1 MNLFYVIIAVLA
13 IICVIL
19 LCKAYKELRVPIL
32 TLICLVAMGGAVFSG
47 IEINKYYNS
56 QGGIF
61 GVISG
66 YFNTNEVEVN
76 DMEFSFKNLEMVQ
89 VHDDVYSAIIYRDE
103 VFKLTPDTNYNIF
116 VNGVECS
123 NTEGNRNYITAEY
136 RYNFYDDNL
145 DLLLSDTLYFRFAFN
160 ENYTYISVET
170 QGGTAA
176 VNCWNSYF
184 NKNNFVVEIKPTE
197 SVPDHELE
205 YTEGEV
211 PEICFLTMDVD
222 GETSKVLIP
231 KNTQIGSLLYVPTK
245 EFYHFKGW
253 SLDGSSIL
261 NSSYTI
267 TEDATLIAVFELHPG
282 LYENGVLKTSWD
294 ELVSDGVIEVN
305 GTEITSALMGGWQH
319 ADNLVGF
326 LVIDDSIQSISAS
339 AFSNC
344 YNLTGV
350 ILPDGIKR
358 LNEEVFYNCY
368 NLTEVKLPANLTSIG
383 DEVFQMCSGLESIE
397 IPETVTSI
405 GNYAFS
411 GSGLQSVEL
420 PETLTIIG
428 NYAFSSTELNS
439 IEIPETVTTI
449 GEGAFASTYLTSVV
463 LPYGIKTIS
472 SFIFS
477 NCENLQEVYIPETV
491 TNIQYQAFAN
501 CVSLK
506 HLYLPSSV
514 GVIYTTPTGEDNYPG
529 EPSFSIV
536 LGCTNELVIYCGAES
551 KPEYFQD
558 YWNAISDYETATVK
572 FGYTYEEYLAEI
584 NQ

>member
-231 KNTQIGSLLYVPTK
+231 KNTQIGSLSYAPTK
-245 EFYHFKGW
+245 ELYQFKGW

-267 TEDATLIAVFELHPG
+267 TEDTTLIAVFEQQPG

-294 ELVSDGVIEVN
+294 ELVSDGVIEVQ
-305 GTEITSALMGGWQH
+305 GTLIAGTPIGSYQH
-319 ADNLVGF
+319 SENLSGYLVVDN
-326 LVIDDSIQSISAS
+326 SIQSISKS
-339 AFSNC
+339 AFEGC
-344 YNLTGV
+344 YNLIGIV
-350 ILPDGIKR
+350 LPYGILQ
-358 LNEEVFYNCY
+358 LNDRVFYNCY

-383 DEVFQMCSGLESIE
+383 DEVFQMCSELESIE

-405 GNYAFS
+405 GQYAFRE
-411 GSGLQSVEL
+411 SGLKSVKL
-420 PETLTIIG
+420 PDGITKIDYFT
-428 NYAFSSTELNS
+428 FS
-439 IEIPETVTTI
+439 
-449 GEGAFASTYLTSVV
+449 G
-463 LPYGIKTIS
+463 
-472 SFIFS
+472 
-477 NCENLQEVYIPETV
+477 CENLQEVYIPETV
-491 TNIQYQAFAN
+491 TNIEQQAFGN

-506 HLYLPSSV
+506 HLYIPSSV
-514 GVIYTTPTGEDNYPG
+514 ITIYETPTGEPYPG
-529 EPSFSIV
+529 QPNFSIV
-536 LGCTNELVIYCGAES
+536 FGCTNELVIYCGAES
-551 KPEYFQD
+551 KPANWQD
-558 YWNAISDYETATVK
+558 YWNSISNDETATVK